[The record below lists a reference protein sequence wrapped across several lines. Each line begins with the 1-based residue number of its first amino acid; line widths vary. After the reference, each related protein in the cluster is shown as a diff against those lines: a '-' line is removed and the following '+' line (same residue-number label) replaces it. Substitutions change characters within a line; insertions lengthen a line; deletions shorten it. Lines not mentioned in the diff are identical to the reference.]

1 MKVPPSLAAERH
13 AQALVA
19 GANLVLTMDNS
30 LSLTNM
36 NFLSADSRCYSFDER
51 ANGYS
56 RGEGFGV
63 VVIKRISDAVRDGD
77 TVRAIIRSTG
87 SNQDGHTPGLTQPSR
102 DAQAQLIKETYEK
115 AGLDF
120 AATRFFEAH
129 GKPFAELFR
138 ILLTASTSG
147 TGTAIG
153 DPIEA
158 DAIASV
164 FRKHRTPDDPLYM

>member
-19 GANLVLTMDNS
+19 GANLVLAMDTS

-36 NFLSADSRCYSFDER
+36 NFLSANSRCYSFDER

-77 TVRAIIRSTG
+77 TIRAIIRSTER
-87 SNQDGHTPGLTQPSR
+87 PIKMAISR
-102 DAQAQLIKETYEK
+102 DH
-115 AGLDF
+115 
-120 AATRFFEAH
+120 AAEQRR
-129 GKPFAELFR
+129 PS
-138 ILLTASTSG
+138 STHQ
-147 TGTAIG
+147 
-153 DPIEA
+153 
-158 DAIASV
+158 
-164 FRKHRTPDDPLYM
+164 RNL